1 MTCIIILKA
10 EQMTI
15 VYAQWDRWTLYEV
28 KKIICFYRIPVSL
41 SSGLLMQLVKK
52 SKHTY
57 IELILMFSQFRFLT
71 MQQLIIINV

>member
-57 IELILMFSQFRFLT
+57 IELILICFHNLGF
-71 MQQLIIINV
+71 